1 MPDRNDERPSDVEG
15 EGSYSADRK
24 YREEVER
31 FKKEQDVEKL
41 GKQAEQDVDKD
52 PEGYRKAEQE
62 GKRRI
67 AEEDPEDKNII

>member
-1 MPDRNDERPSDVEG
+1 MPDRNDERPSEVEG

-31 FKKEQDVEKL
+31 FKKEADVEKL
-41 GKQAEQDVDKD
+41 GKQAERDVERDK
-52 PEGYRKAEQE
+52 ESFRKAEEE

-67 AEEDPEDKNII
+67 AEDDPNDQKII

>member
-1 MPDRNDERPSDVEG
+1 MPDRNDERPSELEG

-31 FKKEQDVEKL
+31 FTKEADVEKL
-41 GKQAEQDVDKD
+41 GKEAERDIEKDK
-52 PEGYRKAEQE
+52 ETYRKAEEE

-67 AEEDPEDKNII
+67 AEEDEADKDLI